1 MKSLILLSLLV
12 AASAAQAQQMPP
24 ALNRDLGEVTV
35 QGQRERTYVADSI
48 ASIATRTP
56 VPLLKTAQA
65 VQVVP
70 KALWQDQNAVT
81 LSEVS
86 RNMVGV
92 AASKDYTYFVMRGFT
107 NYNPGTFVTTD
118 GLRGS
123 LYHYSQQV
131 LLYNVEQMEVLRGP
145 ASVLYANNTPGGV
158 INLTSKLP
166 LARKRFEVNAT
177 GGSWNQFTGF
187 VDATGPLTADQRLKG
202 RLVVGG
208 ETGESYRDRQYR
220 RNVLVAPSLRFDVS
234 EHTSVAVE
242 GTYLYQNT
250 QAAYDNGTYVRLRP
264 NGKGYDFGQVDRSFS
279 AQGPDTYGRNRNYA
293 VSGRARHRFSEHFS
307 LNLMSRYVRRDF
319 TMLEASAFYANPT
332 IVNDSLRRYGD
343 TWDSRTSWFNNS
355 LYGLL
360 TFNTGTLIRHQVL
373 VGADYGRERTLQNRY
388 ISKLLPSLALA
399 HPDYSRD
406 KAYFFDP
413 STPLDY
419 ADDNKNNARNLSGYV
434 QDQVGIGEKVT
445 LSLALRYNDYRYLQQ
460 PVSAL
465 DDAGVEVKSSAG
477 AWVPRVGVVVN
488 PLKNVALYASY
499 TESFEPQAS
508 SAESRGGPFPPKRGK
523 QWEVGYKG
531 DFLAG
536 RLSTSAAWYFIRYV
550 NVLAPDPADPQGRR
564 QLAVPGLT
572 STGVELSAQGQVTSR
587 LSGIVTYATMNVKNL
602 EDSPLGA
609 RDARPYNTPE
619 YVGNVWLKYQF
630 GPTPTQGFGVGA
642 GVSFQGDKIGRDNG
656 RYNPLFVLP
665 AWQTLDASL
674 SYGWRVYTATL
685 TGSNLLDERY
695 FTGSNS
701 TSLLSVGAPRGVR
714 LNLRAVF

>member
-1 MKSLILLSLLV
+1 MKPLFTLCLLLIT
-12 AASAAQAQQMPP
+12 ASAAQAQQTPAPSP

-35 QGQRERTYVADSI
+35 QGQCEHTYVADSI

-56 VPLLKTAQA
+56 MPLLKTAQA

-208 ETGESYRDRQYR
+208 ETGDSYRDRQYR

-293 VSGRARHRFSEHFS
+293 VSGRG
-307 LNLMSRYVRRDF
+307 
-319 TMLEASAFYANPT
+319 TAFPN
-332 IVNDSLRRYGD
+332 
-343 TWDSRTSWFNNS
+343 
-355 LYGLL
+355 
-360 TFNTGTLIRHQVL
+360 
-373 VGADYGRERTLQNRY
+373 
-388 ISKLLPSLALA
+388 
-399 HPDYSRD
+399 
-406 KAYFFDP
+406 
-413 STPLDY
+413 
-419 ADDNKNNARNLSGYV
+419 
-434 QDQVGIGEKVT
+434 
-445 LSLALRYNDYRYLQQ
+445 
-460 PVSAL
+460 
-465 DDAGVEVKSSAG
+465 
-477 AWVPRVGVVVN
+477 
-488 PLKNVALYASY
+488 
-499 TESFEPQAS
+499 
-508 SAESRGGPFPPKRGK
+508 
-523 QWEVGYKG
+523 
-531 DFLAG
+531 
-536 RLSTSAAWYFIRYV
+536 TSA
-550 NVLAPDPADPQGRR
+550 
-564 QLAVPGLT
+564 
-572 STGVELSAQGQVTSR
+572 
-587 LSGIVTYATMNVKNL
+587 
-602 EDSPLGA
+602 
-609 RDARPYNTPE
+609 
-619 YVGNVWLKYQF
+619 
-630 GPTPTQGFGVGA
+630 
-642 GVSFQGDKIGRDNG
+642 
-656 RYNPLFVLP
+656 
-665 AWQTLDASL
+665 
-674 SYGWRVYTATL
+674 
-685 TGSNLLDERY
+685 
-695 FTGSNS
+695 
-701 TSLLSVGAPRGVR
+701 
-714 LNLRAVF
+714 